1 MPCHI
6 KFLPTGNSCQFSRPK
21 PKSRQGPPSLFF
33 TAPIGLP
40 SPNAARSDLPRGTL
54 SFRLYFQTAR
64 NFALHVAALSN
75 AFPFDLF
82 HALPARFFRL
92 ARETFSLCDRPKQ
105 FGLSLSLLLYRKA
118 LSLKS
123 CHGRT
128 FFRLIP
134 YRRKCPYA
142 ISFAIRQG
150 CFLSLLFLCALKNL
164 PAPRVPKGMRPLKIK
179 ITSFHSL
186 SHSIVPKMLPVL
198 SAESALYYV
207 QYSRN
212 EPPFCKPYARR
223 RFPFHTD
230 KSPRYSF
237 CFFLSVLNLFKKKI
251 FLFSHNIQPRSKRF
265 ANVFATSQF
274 FPKPFSFS
282 LLPPD

>member
-1 MPCHI
+1 MPHEI
-6 KFLPTGNSCQFSRPK
+6 FYRQETLVSFPARSRK
-21 PKSRQGPPSLFF
+21 
-33 TAPIGLP
+33 
-40 SPNAARSDLPRGTL
+40 AARNCRPFSSPPQQVCLLRAPPAAIFRADLSRSVSIFKQQGTSPCTLFPFQMLSSTNSFMTFPRGSFVLREKPFL
-54 SFRLYFQTAR
+54 SVIAR
-64 NFALHVAALSN
+64 NNSGFPFPYYYIEKLCLLKVAAT
-75 AFPFDLF
+75 
-82 HALPARFFRL
+82 
-92 ARETFSLCDRPKQ
+92 ETFFQ
-105 FGLSLSLLLYRKA
+105 
-118 LSLKS
+118 
-123 CHGRT
+123 
-128 FFRLIP
+128 LIP
-134 YRRKCPYA
+134 YRRICPYA
-142 ISFAIRQG
+142 ISFAIRQRY
-150 CFLSLLFLCALKNL
+150 FLSLFSVCALKNL

-186 SHSIVPKMLPVL
+186 SHSIVPKMFPVL
-198 SAESALYYV
+198 SAESAPYYV

-251 FLFSHNIQPRSKRF
+251 FLFSHNIQPQSKRF

-274 FPKPFSFS
+274 FPKPFAFS

>member
-134 YRRKCPYA
+134 YRFKCP
-142 ISFAIRQG
+142 RD
-150 CFLSLLFLCALKNL
+150 FLCHPSGMFFVSSFSL
-164 PAPRVPKGMRPLKIK
+164 RPKKSSCASCSERDAPLKIK

-186 SHSIVPKMLPVL
+186 SHSIVPKMFPVL

-212 EPPFCKPYARR
+212 EPPIYKPYARR
-223 RFPFHTD
+223 RFPFHAD

-274 FPKPFSFS
+274 FPKPFAFS

>member
-1 MPCHI
+1 MPQQYFLSAHPLSPQVSLRDFLCHPSEI
-6 KFLPTGNSCQFSRPK
+6 FLVSFLCLRPK
-21 PKSRQGPPSLFF
+21 KSSC
-33 TAPIGLP
+33 
-40 SPNAARSDLPRGTL
+40 AA
-54 SFRLYFQTAR
+54 
-64 NFALHVAALSN
+64 
-75 AFPFDLF
+75 
-82 HALPARFFRL
+82 
-92 ARETFSLCDRPKQ
+92 
-105 FGLSLSLLLYRKA
+105 
-118 LSLKS
+118 
-123 CHGRT
+123 
-128 FFRLIP
+128 
-134 YRRKCPYA
+134 CPERDA
-142 ISFAIRQG
+142 
-150 CFLSLLFLCALKNL
+150 
-164 PAPRVPKGMRPLKIK
+164 PLKIK

-186 SHSIVPKMLPVL
+186 SHSIVPKMFPVL

-274 FPKPFSFS
+274 FQNRLLSLFCPQIKTLLSPFCFSPLLSFCPHS
-282 LLPPD
+282 TACKEKTFPC